1 MATNKKT
8 RTYKRL
14 DSVVFR
20 KTGEK
25 FGGLSNMAPGFSLQ
39 IGDIR
44 VRTSEAL
51 YQACRFPYSDEIQ
64 KMIISQ
70 KSPMTAKMKSKPFRS
85 QTRPDWDQVRVT
97 VMRWCLRVKIAC
109 NWVKFRNL
117 LLSTGE
123 KHIVEDSR
131 RDRFWGAVANDEDY
145 LEGENVLGR
154 LLMEIREELKSENSK
169 NLEIVNPPSIN
180 DFLLFNSPLPIIYAE
195 KEIKEKETATA
206 PKQLNLFKNL

>member
-1 MATNKKT
+1 MTTNEKT
-8 RTYKRL
+8 RTYKRI

-20 KTGEK
+20 KTIEK
-25 FGGLSNMAPGFSLQ
+25 FGGLSNMAPGFPLQ
-39 IGDIR
+39 IGDIS

-51 YQACRFPYSDEIQ
+51 YQACRFPYAEEIQ

-85 QTRPDWDQVRVT
+85 QTRPDWDHVRVK
-97 VMRWCLRVKIAC
+97 VMRWSLRVKLAC
-109 NWVKFRNL
+109 NWDKFRNL
-117 LLSTGE
+117 LLLTAD
-123 KHIVEDSR
+123 KQIVEDSR

-169 NLEIVNPPSIN
+169 NLKIVNPPLIN
-180 DFLLFNSPLPIIYAE
+180 DFLLYNSPLPTIYAE
-195 KEIKEKETATA
+195 KKHKNKEIVTA
-206 PKQLNLFKNL
+206 PKQLSLFDNE